1 MTITGFQGAAPA
13 QAGPL
18 EETISVAGQQPATHQ
33 TANPDIEL
41 ASNEHARLRSNV
53 ETAFTELG
61 DEVTRLS
68 ESLRNEG
75 KVLGSRGLFKLVS
88 RIAQAIESICH
99 LEQGRLTS
107 RLANDT
113 PFSRGLDRQ
122 RAAIGQLERA
132 IGEFDGA
139 LTRLGGKPLSALS
152 AVERTEVRA
161 QLDAVESKVD
171 EFQSTIDY
179 FDADTEE
186 RERHLMGFNDLALN
200 IHTSLSQYRDR
211 LDLPLET
218 LEEAASLQ
226 GAGAAEEGMGSD
238 VAIIDDDFDLHVDEL
253 EDKFKQL
260 SKETREMREDIGNEL
275 DKLLADGANLL
286 GKTITH
292 KDWFSDMLEKV
303 QSRRQTLTLPE
314 QPTGA
319 GVAANAAS
327 PTTAPSASA
336 AAVPKPS
343 HANERDK
350 LAVIP
355 PNQSYVDARSYH
367 NEITTGRPEG
377 PNPLF
382 YREKQEARQC
392 MKHSMNAFLGGPFV
406 SSKDFVPFHREGLVN
421 GHLETILAS
430 PAAYA
435 RDNQLNEAEVRAD
448 PRKFAEMAAAQ
459 WAEIDPDAF
468 DSEKAVLDGQLLEWG
483 RKWVNGNHERL
494 DVPEAV
500 IEKFGRHDEHRQILD
515 FVERKQGQVDRM
527 VVGAGSHYQAFRQ
540 AADGD
545 WFIVDSRPDAVGNGQ
560 ERQSPLDFI
569 RHRMELERKTPEANG
584 ANNGGARFEF
594 LTFDAVGPVEPR
606 FGAQA
611 TEHVRV

>member
-1 MTITGFQGAAPA
+1 MAIAGTQGTAPA

-18 EETISVAGQQPATHQ
+18 EETVAVAGQQPVAQQ

-41 ASNEHARLRSNV
+41 ARNEYARLRSNV

-61 DEVTRLS
+61 NEVTRLS

-88 RIAQAIESICH
+88 RIAHAIESICH

-107 RLANDT
+107 RLVGDT

-122 RAAIGQLERA
+122 RTAIGPLERA
-132 IGEFDGA
+132 IGEFDGT

-152 AVERTEVRA
+152 AAERAEVRA
-161 QLDAVESKVD
+161 QLDAVENKVD
-171 EFQSTIDY
+171 EFQSTINY

-186 RERHLMGFNDLALN
+186 REHHLRGFNDLALN
-200 IHTSLSQYRDR
+200 IHTSLSQYRER
-211 LDLPLET
+211 LDLPLEEVAS
-218 LEEAASLQ
+218 LEGGVMAEEA
-226 GAGAAEEGMGSD
+226 MGSD
-238 VAIIDDDFDLHVDEL
+238 SGITDFDSSAKEMDDNLKRLFD
-253 EDKFKQL
+253 
-260 SKETREMREDIGNEL
+260 ETRNLAEEIENEFN
-275 DKLLADGANLL
+275 KLLADGENLL
-286 GKTITH
+286 NQISANKA
-292 KDWFSDMLEKV
+292 WFANALENAE
-303 QSRRQTLTLPE
+303 SRRQTPPE
-314 QPTGA
+314 QPTEP
-319 GVAANAAS
+319 NAAS
-327 PTTAPSASA
+327 PQAAPSASA

-343 HANERDK
+343 HGNERDK
-350 LAVIP
+350 LAIIP
-355 PNQSYVDARSYH
+355 PNQNFVDARSYH
-367 NEITTGRPEG
+367 NEITTGQPEG
-377 PNPLF
+377 TNPLF

-421 GHLETILAS
+421 GQLETILAS

-468 DSEKAVLDGQLLEWG
+468 DSENAVLAGQLLEWG
-483 RKWVNGNHERL
+483 LKWVNGNHERL
-494 DVPEAV
+494 GVPEAV
-500 IEKFGRHDEHRQILD
+500 IEKFGRHDDPRQILD
-515 FVERKQGQVDRM
+515 FAERKQGQVDRM

-569 RHRMELERKTPEANG
+569 RHRLELERETPEANG

-606 FGAQA
+606 FGPQA
-611 TEHVRV
+611 MEHVRV